1 MIQSSVNAKIANGTV
16 ATVTWNTGTSKY
28 NVALVKG
35 AVNGTATITVTEESK
50 ILLTSITDI
59 IGEAKNGEV
68 LTAGEIVPE
77 GATVTYQWWHS
88 QNGIDSWSQPGGS
101 QITNK
106 KTYAPNGNDTGLYIR
121 VQVTGIGNYFG
132 VVHSNNTALVA
143 CKDISSDVFKL
154 IETNNTLKVK
164 FWSGARF
171 KEGIVSSDFIF
182 EGDDA
187 VALASG
193 IFTRIDDQTVEI
205 KHAVGL
211 NGVNNKVTVK
221 GTAQIKQSEFV
232 SVEGSFIE

>member
-1 MIQSSVNAKIANGTV
+1 M
-16 ATVTWNTGTSKY
+16 
-28 NVALVKG
+28 
-35 AVNGTATITVTEESK
+35 
-50 ILLTSITDI
+50 
-59 IGEAKNGEV
+59 
-68 LTAGEIVPE
+68 
-77 GATVTYQWWHS
+77 
-88 QNGIDSWSQPGGS
+88 
-101 QITNK
+101 
-106 KTYAPNGNDTGLYIR
+106 
-121 VQVTGIGNYFG
+121 
-132 VVHSNNTALVA
+132 
-143 CKDISSDVFKL
+143 FKL